1 VSEEGVQL
9 RVAEAYQRDVGRK
22 IARIPRRVM
31 EKIGVSTGD
40 FIKISGKERDVVAV
54 AWPLRPND
62 EDKDIIRIDGFL
74 REALGVSIGDIVTVY
89 KAPKVEPAQKVV
101 LAPLQELRFGPD
113 FVAYVKEFLLRKP
126 IARGEIIIIPVWEG
140 IPLAVVSTQ
149 PAQIV
154 YVTHN
159 TEVVIREKP
168 VKEEEI
174 SRARGVPRVTWEDI
188 GDLEEAKERIRE
200 IVELPMKHPE
210 LFRHLGIEPPK
221 GILLYGPP
229 GTGKTL
235 LAKALAN
242 EIGAYF
248 ITINGPEIMSK
259 YYGESEQRLR
269 EIFKEAEE
277 NAPNHIH
284 RRDRRD
290 RAEKG
295 GGHRRGREEDRRS
308 AANPAGRAQGE
319 GPCDSDRRHQQAG
332 GRRPRAEEAGQVR
345 QGDRDQA
352 ARQEG

>member
-31 EKIGVSTGD
+31 QELGISTGD

-74 REALGVSIGDIVTVY
+74 REALGVSIGDTVTVS

-101 LAPLQELRFGPD
+101 LAPLQPLRFGPD
-113 FVAYVKEFLLRKP
+113 FVGYVKEFLIGKP
-126 IARGEIIIIPVWEG
+126 IARGEIIIIPVFEG

-154 YVTHN
+154 YVTN
-159 TEVVIREKP
+159 ATELTIREKP

-259 YYGESEQRLR
+259 
-269 EIFKEAEE
+269 
-277 NAPNHIH
+277 
-284 RRDRRD
+284 
-290 RAEKG
+290 RAS
-295 GGHRRGREEDRRS
+295 RG
-308 AANPAGRAQGE
+308 
-319 GPCDSDRRHQQAG
+319 
-332 GRRPRAEEAGQVR
+332 
-345 QGDRDQA
+345 
-352 ARQEG
+352 